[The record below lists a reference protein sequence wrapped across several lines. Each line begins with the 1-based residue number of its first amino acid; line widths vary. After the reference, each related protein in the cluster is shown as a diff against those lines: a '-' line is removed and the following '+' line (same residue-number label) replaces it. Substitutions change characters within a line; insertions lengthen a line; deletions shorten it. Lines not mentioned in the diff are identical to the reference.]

1 MLVEAGSVASL
12 LEAVEAR
19 VDPGFGTWN
28 RDFYLNKPLVS
39 GVYFISGSGEPPTKS
54 GGRRLGIENFART
67 IKQRTCEPAQ
77 KRITGTV
84 KGELEAQDK
93 GGPRSQETKTV
104 KDCD

>member
-1 MLVEAGSVASL
+1 MSGAGDIVL
-12 LEAVEAR
+12 
-19 VDPGFGTWN
+19 
-28 RDFYLNKPLVS
+28 FYC
-39 GVYFISGSGEPPTKS
+39 GGDPPTTNWWQTVGDRKFCKKPS
-54 GGRRLGIENFART
+54 
-67 IKQRTCEPAQ
+67 KEPAQ